1 MNAASS
7 RPAPRKSSLLG
18 STPVAPPVPAPAPA
32 PEETPAPAPV
42 HTPPAGSPPRAGE
55 EQTTPSLE
63 RKRKYPP
70 KVSFYQDLEDTR
82 RVRAAVKATRE
93 DRNMS
98 GFIHDVVMAEVERLE
113 QLHNGGRPFPG
124 GEPGELPTG
133 RPLT

>member
-7 RPAPRKSSLLG
+7 RPAPRRSSLSG
-18 STPVAPPVPAPAPA
+18 STPVAPPIAAPV
-32 PEETPAPAPV
+32 PEETPAPAPA
-42 HTPPAGSPPRAGE
+42 TAPPAAVQVRAGE
-55 EQTTPSLE
+55 ETAPSGE

-70 KVSFYQDLEDTR
+70 KVSFYQDPEDTR

-93 DRNMS
+93 DRNLS
-98 GFIHDVVMAEVERLE
+98 KFIHDVVMAEVERLE

-133 RPLT
+133 RPWE